1 MHNHDAVPFSTYRDT
16 VAVMVLNRP
25 EMVASWIGL
34 GKIGLASALINT
46 NSTGKFVR
54 KFLRRPY
61 PLTFRDPT
69 TL

>member
-54 KFLRRPY
+54 
-61 PLTFRDPT
+61 
-69 TL
+69 